1 MDDSKRQTLEK
12 NDATTPLSWGQRFAS
27 PTGASALPNR
37 WGAQQTAH
45 HRRAATWIVDAR
57 LIGMEQLPRL
67 VSGNCPNCSSTEI
80 IVKTIHLDGTN
91 YEGYCPACGGDIV
104 GALISGTTRAVVLK

>member
-1 MDDSKRQTLEK
+1 VRANTSFGKCLKCERRLQTL
-12 NDATTPLSWGQRFAS
+12 P
-27 PTGASALPNR
+27 
-37 WGAQQTAH
+37 
-45 HRRAATWIVDAR
+45 RAATWMFDAT

-80 IVKTIHLDGTN
+80 IVKTIHSDGTN
-91 YEGYCPACGGDIV
+91 YEGYCPACGIDIA